1 MKTTNRNKKVEYTK
15 FEYVS
20 FAGIGILL
28 LTILVGFIA
37 R

>member
-1 MKTTNRNKKVEYTK
+1 MKTLKSIKKVGYTK

-37 R
+37 